1 MNVASKE
8 TNPIHSQEV
17 CTIVVLYDGN
27 ATRSRAMAACN
38 YLVQQFWAD
47 IELKFHWWRTDFLRD
62 APLAAVAADNAVTAD
77 FLIIATENEAE
88 ISPAL
93 ESWFESW
100 LSRRMNRE
108 GALVDLRPA
117 ASVRS
122 VSSASQREHFLLE
135 VCERG
140 SFDYLAAISNQPGQG
155 GEPGPLTKG
164 VSGVID
170 EKWREPY
177 PPSHYGLNE

>member
-1 MNVASKE
+1 MNV
-8 TNPIHSQEV
+8 TNQENDSRNAQEV

-62 APLAAVAADNAVTAD
+62 APLAAVAADNAVAAD
-77 FLIIATENEAE
+77 FLILADENEGE
-88 ISPAL
+88 ILPAL

-100 LSRRMNRE
+100 LFKRQDRQ

-117 ASVRS
+117 NSARASHN
-122 VSSASQREHFLLE
+122 ASQREQFLRE
-135 VCERG
+135 VCLRG
-140 SFDYLAAISNQPGQG
+140 NFDYLAAIPDAPSLGRGAVALAENGFEISYDAPAN
-155 GEPGPLTKG
+155 
-164 VSGVID
+164 
-170 EKWREPY
+170 
-177 PPSHYGLNE
+177 SHYGLNE